1 MIKYQ
6 LHLNGKNRAHHTFNT
21 KEEAESHKCRLIKF
35 CQDKMNGD
43 QLNYMSYYKESKL
56 LEVVGIEIDR
66 PESWFS
72 LIEYSNIGSH
82 IIKTYPKLEMA
93 EQVMN
98 RLTPCAGHGFKIL
111 ELRLRNG

>member
-21 KEEAESHKCRLIKF
+21 KEEAESHKCRLIKL

-43 QLNYMSYYKESKL
+43 QLNYMTYYKESKL
-56 LEVVGIEIDR
+56 LEVVEIEIDR
-66 PESWFS
+66 PESWYS
-72 LIEYSNIGSH
+72 LVEHSSIGAYV
-82 IIKTYPKLEMA
+82 IKTYPKLEMA
-93 EQVMN
+93 EQVMK
-98 RLTPCAGHGFKIL
+98 RLTPAPGNSIGIL